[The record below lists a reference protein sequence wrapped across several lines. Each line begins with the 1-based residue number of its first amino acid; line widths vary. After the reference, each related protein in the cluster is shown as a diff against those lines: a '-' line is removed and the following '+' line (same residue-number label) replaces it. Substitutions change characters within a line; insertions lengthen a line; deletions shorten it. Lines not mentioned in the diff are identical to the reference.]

1 MKKILSILIIFSCA
15 LTIGATRKQEA
26 LRLVRL
32 LEDMRQRE
40 EVTPDSFY
48 SDVTLLRQEI
58 SRQKDSLSCAVYRAT
73 LARLLSCNAYRAQ
86 TFCRQTVSD
95 EDSIQEW
102 SQEEYREHAALLYA
116 QALTQA
122 DALHNS
128 KAKEWFSLTTRRPSD
143 KAFSNDMLSIVWHA
157 ASEDIVSQT
166 KHSNLPEYKDMIA
179 FYRQKGLSE
188 AAMWL
193 TLDSIDAQT
202 PYERTIE
209 ELLRVKDEYQERDFC
224 AEVYL
229 RLSERGEQTPE
240 KREAWLLE
248 GIERYPRYA
257 RKGALQNALNLLRE
271 PMLQWRIKS
280 CFYPGNE
287 GEIVLNVRNMQD
299 ARAVLYKLPDNFN
312 EDIENPHKEVVR
324 HTYIA
329 TFHHLFKTHPA
340 VEEWKDTLK
349 WKVPET
355 YGLYALLTTAET
367 SAKLDKKPVPQ
378 VLFFRVSKL
387 DFYTQKLPNNL
398 LRCTV
403 VDGLS
408 GKPQENVE
416 VSFLSQSNN
425 NELLAIKVTNRNGH
439 SEIKVPEKYKGGIS
453 IQLKKG
459 EDRFCKPVRTQHFVQ
474 YGTKTD
480 TVSTLNLF
488 TDRAIYRPGQMIHVS
503 AVAYKQHLWDARVRE
518 GHQINATYYDANG
531 QTIVTHQLQT
541 DEFGTVHDSLQL
553 PENGLPGNY
562 RVRMG
567 NTYHS
572 IRVEEYRR
580 PTFYVKM
587 DEVQTFTWPTE
598 NVTLTGKAIAYD
610 DTPVRNARVTGT
622 YRWSQDIWLRRYYD
636 AYQPMQGTIPDTL
649 YTDNDGSFTITLPV
663 ERNEKQI
670 RQGMRLNV
678 QVDVLSPQGETQQ
691 GRQWMSLCSTPLRL
705 HANIPQ
711 KQDKER
717 IKPWFM
723 ELYSSSGKT
732 IEGNVYCTLTKDGK
746 TIYETKFQTGTKVT
760 PEKLETVPSGK
771 YCLTAKAEVNGDTA
785 TYTSQIILF
794 SMQDSHLPIDTTLWC
809 YCPCDTFDA
818 KRPAIVQIGSSQD
831 AWMNIV
837 MTSDTTVVLDTIVHY
852 QDSVT
857 QWILPYK
864 KEYGM
869 GTSLSVSLYRNG
881 TLYTQNRQIHLTLPN
896 NTLRPHWETF
906 RDHLQPGQQEVW
918 CLSLQRPDGA
928 PAQANVMLSMYD
940 ASLDALMRHNIKLPI
955 YRSHQIQNFSTI
967 GGGLFDG
974 YNYAS
979 TQPMLLKMYNT
990 PEIGFGSFNP
1000 ELIGMFT
1007 EAYLTN
1013 TRGTRKVAMAKAMVL
1028 DAAPMAQSAM
1038 NGMAENASI
1047 TTQETDAV
1055 EEKEMEE
1062 EEALITKDLRS
1073 NLSELAFFMPQL
1085 RTSKD
1090 GKTIIAFTLPEGLTS
1105 WHLTGF
1111 AHTKDMMTAD
1121 IEETIIAQKELTA
1134 QLYLPRFLRN
1144 GDKASFT
1151 ASIHNLTNTTQQ
1163 GNATMQVLDAE
1174 TGKTLKAEKVRFLL
1188 AQQTDT
1194 VFTFQIPTAKQHP
1207 MLIVRWM
1214 AKGKDFSD
1222 GEQRYLPVLSDM
1234 QSITETKAFS
1244 IDGAQKWEVNL
1255 KKLFSNNSQAATNKR
1270 LTIEYT
1276 ARPVWIALQALPSL
1290 SQPTHQDALSL
1301 TSAYYAC
1308 SLTSYIASQVPDMK
1322 ETVKKWSQNSTPAKG
1337 FLQDNESLT
1346 GILLQETP
1354 WAVEGQRENERLQRL
1369 KSLFQHDRQES
1380 IKMNL
1385 LHSIQELQHTDGSI
1399 SWFPG
1404 MDGSRY
1410 ITTEIVNLLTRLQH
1424 ATSKTAPDAAM
1435 IYSSNILTHARNYLA
1450 KEITQEIKNIKKQNE
1465 SSISSF
1471 ALRWLYIHFLS
1482 RENTNNEQATY
1493 LINLLVKQAKKQ
1505 EGENRALSAIVLKMA
1520 GEEKLA
1526 KELMKK
1532 FRTLL
1537 THPDGYYL
1545 AYPSG
1550 SFTGIDRKVQTHV
1563 QIMEAF
1569 QTVQPKDT
1577 ALLHGM
1583 QKWLLEQKRTQEW
1596 EQPMQTAD
1604 ALYILL
1610 QDNLQNIQERNNDI
1624 LMLNDSGKK
1633 LTVTSPES
1641 EAGYIREVI
1650 QEAKSPQNLSIEKRS
1665 NGLSWGAIYAQYQ
1678 LPFSQIEAE
1687 QEGLNIHRDIEQKET
1702 KVGDRVHVRYTIS
1715 ADKDYEYVCL
1725 HAGRIG
1731 ASEPNEQISG
1741 YRYQN
1746 GIGYYQA
1753 MHDAS
1758 TEYFFDRLPHGTYVL
1773 EEDWLL
1779 THAGTYQI
1787 GSATLQCLYAPEY
1800 QAHASNSHLTVT
1812 P

>member
-1 MKKILSILIIFSCA
+1 MKKILFLLIFFSYV

-32 LEDMRQRE
+32 LEDIRQRE

-48 SDVTLLRQEI
+48 TDVALLRQEI

-86 TFCRQTVSD
+86 TYSRQTESA

-102 SQEEYREHAALLYA
+102 SQEEYKKYAALLYA

-128 KAKEWFSLTTRRPSD
+128 KAKEWFSLTTKRPSD

-157 ASEDIVSQT
+157 ATEDIVSPT
-166 KHSNLPEYKDMIA
+166 KHSNLPGYKDMIA
-179 FYRQKGLSE
+179 FYRQKELPE

-202 PYERTIE
+202 PYEKTIE
-209 ELLRVKDEYQERDFC
+209 ELLRVRDEYKKRDFC

-240 KREAWLLE
+240 EREAWLLE

-271 PMLQWRIKS
+271 PMLQWKMKS
-280 CFYPGNE
+280 CLYPGSE
-287 GEIVLNVRNMQD
+287 GEIALTIRNMHE
-299 ARAVLYKLPDNFN
+299 ANAVLYKLPDNF
-312 EDIENPHKEVVR
+312 DENIDNAYKEVVQ
-324 HTYIA
+324 HTYIE
-329 TFHHLFKTHPA
+329 TFHHLFKAHPA
-340 VEEWKDTLK
+340 VEEWEDTLK
-349 WKVPET
+349 WKVPEI
-355 YGLYALLTTAET
+355 YGLYALLTTAVT
-367 SAKLDKKPVPQ
+367 NAKLDKKPVPQ

-403 VDGLS
+403 VDALS
-408 GKPQENVE
+408 GKPQKDVE
-416 VSFLSQSNN
+416 VSFFSPSND
-425 NELLAIKVTNRNGH
+425 NELLATKTTDRNGR
-439 SEIKVPEKYKGGIS
+439 SEIKVPGKYRGGIS
-453 IQLKKG
+453 IQLKKN
-459 EDRFCKPVRTQHFVQ
+459 EDRFCKPARTQHYVQ
-474 YGTKTD
+474 YGTETD
-480 TVSTLNLF
+480 TVSNLNLF
-488 TDRAIYRPGQMIHVS
+488 TDRAIYRPGQMLHVS

-531 QTIVTHQLQT
+531 QTIATHQLQT
-541 DEFGTVHDSLQL
+541 DEFGTAHDSLQL
-553 PENGLPGNY
+553 PENGLPGSY
-562 RVRMG
+562 RIRIG

-587 DEVQTFTWPTE
+587 DELPATTWPTE
-598 NVTLTGKAIAYD
+598 SVTLTGKAIAYN
-610 DTPVRNARVTGT
+610 DTPVRNARITGT
-622 YRWSQDIWLRRYYD
+622 YRWSQDIWFRRHHD
-636 AYQPMQGTIPDTL
+636 AYQPIQGIIPDTL
-649 YTDNDGSFTITLPV
+649 YTDNNGNFTITLPV
-663 ERNEKQI
+663 ERDERQI
-670 RQGMRLNV
+670 RRGVRLNV

-691 GRQWMSLCSTPLRL
+691 GEQWLSLCSTPLRL
-705 HANIPQ
+705 HADIPQ
-711 KQDKER
+711 MQDKER

-732 IEGNVYCTLTKDGK
+732 IEGNVSCTLKKDGK
-746 TIYETKFQTGTKVT
+746 TVYETIFQTGTKVT

-771 YCLTAKAEVNGDTA
+771 YHLTAKAQVNGDTA
-785 TYTSQIILF
+785 TYTSQITLF
-794 SMQDSHLPIDTTLWC
+794 SMQDSSLPIDTTLWC
-809 YCPCDTFDA
+809 YCPCDTFDTE
-818 KRPAIVQIGSSQD
+818 RPAIVQIGSSQD
-831 AWMNIV
+831 VWINIV
-837 MTSDTTVVLDTIVHY
+837 MTSNTAVVLDTIVHY
-852 QDSVT
+852 QDSMT
-857 QWILPYK
+857 KWILPYK

-869 GTSLSVSLYRNG
+869 GTSLSVTLHRNG
-881 TLYTQNRQIHLTLPN
+881 TLYTQNRQIHLALPN

-918 CLSLQRPDGA
+918 SLSLQRPDGT
-928 PAQANVMLSMYD
+928 PAQANVMVSMYD

-955 YRSHQIQNFSTI
+955 YRNHKIQNFHTI
-967 GGGLFDG
+967 GGGLFNG
-974 YNYAS
+974 YNYTS
-979 TQPMLLKMYNT
+979 PQPMLLKMHNT

-1000 ELIGMFT
+1000 ELIGLFA
-1007 EAYLTN
+1007 ENYLTK
-1013 TRGTRKVAMAKAMVL
+1013 TRGTRKMAMTKAMVL
-1028 DAAPMAQSAM
+1028 DAAPIAQSAM
-1038 NGMAENASI
+1038 NGMVENASI
-1047 TTQETDAV
+1047 TTQETDAT

-1062 EEALITKDLRS
+1062 EEPLITENLRN

-1085 RTSKD
+1085 RTGKD
-1090 GKTIIAFTLPEGLTS
+1090 GKTVIAFTLPEGLTS

-1151 ASIHNLTNTTQQ
+1151 ASIHNLSKAIQQ

-1174 TGKTLKAEKVRFLL
+1174 TGKTLKTEKVGFLL
-1188 AQQTDT
+1188 SQQADT
-1194 VFTFQIPTAKQHP
+1194 VFTFQIPAVKQHP

-1214 AKGKDFSD
+1214 AKGDEFSD

-1234 QSITETKAFS
+1234 QPITETKAFS

-1255 KKLFSNNSQAATNKR
+1255 KKLFSNNSKEATNKR

-1276 ARPVWIALQALPSL
+1276 AKPVWIALQALPSL
-1290 SQPTHQDALSL
+1290 SQPIHQDALSL
-1301 TSAYYAC
+1301 TSAYYAG
-1308 SLTSYIASQVPDMK
+1308 SLATYIASQVPEMK
-1322 ETVKKWSQNSTPAKG
+1322 EAVKKWSQNSNLVKG
-1337 FLQDNESLT
+1337 LLQDNESLT
-1346 GILLQETP
+1346 GMLLQETP
-1354 WAVEGQRENERLQRL
+1354 WVIEGQRENERLQEL
-1369 KSLFQHDRQES
+1369 ESLFQYDKQES
-1380 IKMNL
+1380 RRMNL

-1404 MDGSRY
+1404 MDGNRY
-1410 ITTEIVNLLTRLQH
+1410 ITLETVNLLTRLQH
-1424 ATSKTAPDAAM
+1424 TTSKAVPDAATTF
-1435 IYSSNILTHARNYLA
+1435 SSTILTHARNYLE
-1450 KEITQEIKNIKKQNE
+1450 KEIVQEINNIKKQDE
-1465 SSISSF
+1465 PSISSF

-1482 RENTNNEQATY
+1482 REDTNKEQATY
-1493 LINLLVKQAKKQ
+1493 LINLLIKQARQQ
-1505 EGENRALSAIVLKMA
+1505 EGENRALSAMTLKMA
-1520 GEEKLA
+1520 GEETLA

-1550 SFTGIDRKVQTHV
+1550 SFTSIDRKVQTHV

-1569 QTVQPKDT
+1569 QTVQSEDT
-1577 ALLHGM
+1577 VLLHGM

-1596 EQPMQTAD
+1596 EQPMQTAN

-1610 QDNLQNIQERNNDI
+1610 QDNLQNVQERNSDI
-1624 LMLNDSGKK
+1624 LILNDAGKK
-1633 LTVTSPES
+1633 LTIESPES

-1650 QEAKSPQNLSIEKRS
+1650 LEAKSPQSLSVEKRS
-1665 NGLSWGAIYAQYQ
+1665 NDLSWGAIYAQYQ

-1687 QEGLNIHRDIEQKET
+1687 QEGLNIRRDIEQKEA
-1702 KVGDRVHVRYTIS
+1702 KVGDRIHVRYTIS

-1758 TEYFFDRLPHGTYVL
+1758 TEYFFDRLPRGTYVL

-1800 QAHASNSHLTVT
+1800 QAHTSNSRLTVV